1 MTSRPRP
8 HLAATRVSPEGT
20 APARTLMVLHGIYGR
35 GRNWASVARQLAD
48 LRPDWA
54 SLLVDLRLHGASPD
68 LPPPHSVA
76 SAAADLVVL
85 EDETRQE
92 AAAVLG
98 HSFGG
103 KVALVHAAGGHDHLS
118 QVWVIDSTPEARAPQ
133 GSAWRLL
140 ETVRA
145 LPPAFPSREA
155 AAAGIVA
162 AGYAPPVAA
171 WLVSSLR
178 FDRGRYVW
186 RLDFDAMEELLRDFF
201 RTDLWDVVEA
211 PPAGTTLHFVK
222 ASGSTVLSEDGCAR
236 IEEARR
242 RHGQVFL
249 HRVDGGHWLHV
260 DNPGAILRLLA
271 AHLPGRDPA

>member
-1 MTSRPRP
+1 M
-8 HLAATRVSPEGT
+8 
-20 APARTLMVLHGIYGR
+20 MLHGIYGR
-35 GRNWASVARQLAD
+35 GRNWTTLAQH
-48 LRPDWA
+48 LSRARPDWA

-68 LPPPHSVA
+68 FTPPHTVA

-118 QVWVIDSTPEARAPQ
+118 QVWIIDSTPEAREPR

-140 ETVRA
+140 DVVRS
-145 LPPAFPSREA
+145 LPAAFPSRA
-155 AAAGIVA
+155 VA
-162 AGYAPPVAA
+162 AEGIAGKGYSSAVAA
-171 WLVSSLR
+171 WMVSNLR
-178 FDRGRYVW
+178 FDHGRYVW
-186 RLDFDAMEELLRDFF
+186 RLDFDAMEALLRDFF

-211 PPAGTTLHFVK
+211 PPPGTSLHFVK
-222 ASGSTVLSEDGCAR
+222 ANDSAVLSEEGCTR
-236 IEEARR
+236 MEEAGR
-242 RHGQVFL
+242 RHGQVHL

-260 DNPGAILRLLA
+260 DNPDAILRLLA
-271 AHLPGRDPA
+271 THLPLGPAAHPR